1 MKKLILVCISTC
13 FFATIYAQEKTQQ
26 LSLKEAITYALK
38 NSYGVKAA
46 QNDILLA
53 QKKVWE
59 TTTIGL
65 PQITGALGYQN
76 FLQQPVTLADFDQDG
91 TDDPFVFGT
100 KQNMNASVTMN
111 QLLFDGSYIV
121 GLQAAKTYLKIS
133 EQATEKTAMRAK
145 EAVINAYGNVLVT
158 ENSILV
164 LEGNIEVLQQN
175 YTATKEIYKNGFNE
189 EEDVEQLEITLGNL
203 KNQLNSISRMKSIA
217 YQMLNLAMGNEIGSK
232 IILTDTLDSL
242 TKENISMAL
251 ISQDFKVSNHID
263 FKISENDRET
273 KRLMMRLEQSKGL
286 PTLTAFLNF
295 GAQANS
301 DSFTFLNGNQ
311 RWYDSSLLGV
321 NLSIPIFTS
330 FGGAAKIAQA
340 KIALDTADLRLIET
354 KQRLSLQAQKTKN
367 DYQVSIENYQT
378 SKKNVHLAER
388 IEKKQRV
395 KFFEGI
401 SSSFDLLQAQNQLY
415 TQQQNYIQS
424 MLAVI
429 ANKATLEN
437 ALNIPTK

>member
-133 EQATEKTAMRAK
+133 EQATEK
-145 EAVINAYGNVLVT
+145 
-158 ENSILV
+158 
-164 LEGNIEVLQQN
+164 QQC
-175 YTATKEIYKNGFNE
+175 E
-189 EEDVEQLEITLGNL
+189 
-203 KNQLNSISRMKSIA
+203 R
-217 YQMLNLAMGNEIGSK
+217 
-232 IILTDTLDSL
+232 
-242 TKENISMAL
+242 
-251 ISQDFKVSNHID
+251 
-263 FKISENDRET
+263 
-273 KRLMMRLEQSKGL
+273 KRLLLM
-286 PTLTAFLNF
+286 LT
-295 GAQANS
+295 G
-301 DSFTFLNGNQ
+301 
-311 RWYDSSLLGV
+311 
-321 NLSIPIFTS
+321 
-330 FGGAAKIAQA
+330 
-340 KIALDTADLRLIET
+340 
-354 KQRLSLQAQKTKN
+354 
-367 DYQVSIENYQT
+367 
-378 SKKNVHLAER
+378 
-388 IEKKQRV
+388 
-395 KFFEGI
+395 
-401 SSSFDLLQAQNQLY
+401 
-415 TQQQNYIQS
+415 
-424 MLAVI
+424 MC
-429 ANKATLEN
+429 
-437 ALNIPTK
+437 